1 MMALV
6 LSGAALSGEL
16 EMPVYM
22 DFEIRHGEGGER
34 REVNVHISFSGTR
47 KKPGTLRMGVCYGK
61 YE

>member
-34 REVNVHISFSGTR
+34 REARGQFAYFLLG
-47 KKPGTLRMGVCYGK
+47 
-61 YE
+61 